1 MDINRI
7 TQVNENVTRAFSK
20 LVPQLTGRKEYPSLE
35 ELERVIRSENTHLF
49 VATEGDEVMGTLT
62 LVFYQIPSG
71 LKAWIEDVIVN
82 ESFRGKGV
90 ATALLC
96 HALHIAR
103 DKGARKVDLTSA
115 PSRGA
120 ANRLYQKLGFEQRET
135 NVYRLYLSGEKQKT
149 PCW

>member
-71 LKAWIEDVIVN
+71 LKVWIEDVIVN

-135 NVYRLYLSGEKQKT
+135 NVYRLYLSGEK
-149 PCW
+149 

>member
-7 TQVNENVTRAFSK
+7 TQANENITRAFSK
-20 LVPQLTGRKEYPSLE
+20 LVPQLTGRKECPSLE

-135 NVYRLYLSGEKQKT
+135 NVYRLYLSGEK
-149 PCW
+149 

>member
-7 TQVNENVTRAFSK
+7 TQVNENITRAFSK

>member
-35 ELERVIRSENTHLF
+35 ELERMIRSENTHLF

-135 NVYRLYLSGEKQKT
+135 NVYRLYLSGEK
-149 PCW
+149 

>member
-7 TQVNENVTRAFSK
+7 TQVNENITRAFSK

-135 NVYRLYLSGEKQKT
+135 NVYRLYLSGEK
-149 PCW
+149 

>member
-7 TQVNENVTRAFSK
+7 TQINENVTRAFSK

-135 NVYRLYLSGEKQKT
+135 NVYRLYLSGEK
-149 PCW
+149 

>member
-7 TQVNENVTRAFSK
+7 TQINENVTRAFSK

>member
-135 NVYRLYLSGEKQKT
+135 NVYRLYLSGEK
-149 PCW
+149 